1 MQGIPFHIAYL
12 LTMHECVIVPG
23 LGAFVVSPSFAD
35 KTKRWNILSPPTKFL
50 GFNPE
55 IKHNDGL
62 LANSITKEKKC
73 SYKEANLLIEKYVI
87 DISHALDE
95 GKIVRFPWVGTL
107 HSSDDKSLF
116 QPERTLSC
124 NAFNYG
130 FAGFSM
136 PFAEDI
142 QQQEEEFDE
151 NSYHEK
157 KKKEVV
163 WIPISR
169 KFITYS
175 GSIAAALIAMCLIPT
190 PLNNGRTGLAPT
202 QYASVLNLS
211 TVEQKKV
218 SPETNVQ
225 MKQTEPVATPV
236 KTADTKPET
245 TNLPKTSTFH
255 YYIIVASLPNPD
267 SAKKTLS
274 EFQTKGF
281 KDAAIISS
289 DGRYRIYSNRFE
301 NKAEAEKFLLQFR
314 KDYPAQADAWL
325 LKQKDN

>member
-23 LGAFVVSPSFAD
+23 LGAFVVSPSSPE
-35 KTKRWNILSPPTKFL
+35 KSKRWNILSPPSKFL
-50 GFNPE
+50 GFNSE

-62 LANSITKEKKC
+62 LANSIAKEKKC

-95 GKIVRFPWVGTL
+95 GKIVRLPWVGTL
-107 HSSDDKSLF
+107 HSSDAKSLF

-130 FAGFSM
+130 FSGFSM

-142 QQQEEEFDE
+142 QRQEEEADE
-151 NSYHEK
+151 NGYREK

-190 PLNNGRTGLAPT
+190 PLNNGRTGLKPT
-202 QYASVLNLS
+202 QYASVLNIS
-211 TVEQKKV
+211 SGEQKNV
-218 SPETNVQ
+218 SPETNIQ
-225 MKQTEPVATPV
+225 MKPVEPIVTPL
-236 KTADTKPET
+236 KTGDAKPET
-245 TNLPKTSTFH
+245 ANLPKTSAFH
-255 YYIIVASLPNPD
+255 YYIVVASLPNID
-267 SAKKTLS
+267 SAKKTLT
-274 EFQTKGF
+274 EFQARGF
-281 KDAAIISS
+281 KEAAIISS
-289 DGRYRIYSNRFE
+289 EGRHRIYANRFE

-314 KDYPAQADAWL
+314 KDHPAQADAWL
-325 LKQKDN
+325 LRQKDV